1 MGRVGYALAE
11 VIQEHAAGNPDAAC
25 ATAIQLYK
33 AVCQMAVDQ
42 GDWRAAW
49 PLTFLDDPYLT
60 PQHTSANELDVV
72 GGMLKAKAD
81 LKQKVYGKGG
91 GGQQQ
96 GAEED
101 EEGEEDRPR
110 RRNRNKNRD
119 QKREK
124 GEGKGDDG
132 RDARPGDRT

>member
-1 MGRVGYALAE
+1 
-11 VIQEHAAGNPDAAC
+11 
-25 ATAIQLYK
+25 
-33 AVCQMAVDQ
+33 MAVDQ
-42 GDWRAAW
+42 GDWRPAW
-49 PLTFLDDPYLT
+49 PQTLLDDPYLT

-110 RRNRNKNRD
+110 RRNRNRN
-119 QKREK
+119 QKGEK

-132 RDARPGDRT
+132 REAWPGGRT